1 MQDKCCNVDKEI
13 IDNQPIKKP
22 RAIKVLAYVYLPAAL
37 CCVAVYALHPDI
49 FEEKYGPSFGTTY
62 GYTFAAVCL
71 LYAIAI
77 VGYWRLEL
85 WGVALYA
92 GTLVIA
98 SLVFYLHF
106 EIPFRIGNKLPDLAI
121 IWVGYRYIIQ
131 KQTTTEQ
138 SKEPYSSTD
147 AS

>member
-1 MQDKCCNVDKEI
+1 M
-13 IDNQPIKKP
+13 DNQPIKKP
-22 RAIKVLAYVYLPAAL
+22 REIKVLAYVYLPAAL
-37 CCVAVYALHPDI
+37 CCVAVLALRPDI

-77 VGYWRLEL
+77 VGYWRLKL

-92 GTLVIA
+92 GTFVIA
-98 SLVFYLHF
+98 SLIFCLHF
-106 EIPFRIGNKLPDLAI
+106 EIPFQIGGKLLDLAI

-131 KQTTTEQ
+131 KKTTTEQ
-138 SKEPYSSTD
+138 NNEPYSST
-147 AS
+147 AAP